1 MFATDQGC
9 SRRGDRRRT
18 WNVEAVRHVR
28 SWHLIAAAF
37 IAASASVI
45 VAGTDHRG
53 SPYAVRPDP
62 FWGTI
67 PPRYLVW
74 TFICLELAAAL
85 CAGTGV
91 TVAAR
96 RWGLGQRGAFLVGLC
111 ALVSVLSIVY
121 VIDGLTWRFTI
132 PTDNCC

>member
-1 MFATDQGC
+1 M
-9 SRRGDRRRT
+9 
-18 WNVEAVRHVR
+18 EAVRHVR

-37 IAASASVI
+37 VAAFASVI
-45 VAGTDHRG
+45 VAGIVHPEL
-53 SPYAVRPDP
+53 PYYVRPDP

-74 TFICLELAAAL
+74 TFISLELAAAF
-85 CAGTGV
+85 CAGSGV
-91 TVAAR
+91 MVAAR
-96 RWGLGQRGAFLVGLC
+96 RWGLGRGSAFLIGLC

>member
-1 MFATDQGC
+1 M
-9 SRRGDRRRT
+9 
-18 WNVEAVRHVR
+18 
-28 SWHLIAAAF
+28 
-37 IAASASVI
+37 I
-45 VAGTDHRG
+45 VAGTDHPDP
-53 SPYAVRPDP
+53 PYYVRPDP

-74 TFICLELAAAL
+74 TFLSLELAAAI
-85 CAGTGV
+85 CAGSGV

-96 RWGLGQRGAFLVGLC
+96 RWGLGQRGAFLGGLC